1 MKEVIN
7 KMLTE
12 NQEWIDY
19 HQDKLNDFKNKRKV
33 ILKIYKDEQTLDY
46 RSSISLPTVEQVQV
60 VRDTKEKR
68 NKSIRKYIKI
78 NK

>member
-19 HQDKLNDFKNKRKV
+19 HQEKLTDFKNKRKV
-33 ILKIYKDEQTLDY
+33 ILKIHRNEESLDH
-46 RSSISLPTVEQVQV
+46 RSSISLPTAE
-60 VRDTKEKR
+60 
-68 NKSIRKYIKI
+68 
-78 NK
+78 

>member
-46 RSSISLPTVEQVQV
+46 RSSISLPTVE
-60 VRDTKEKR
+60 
-68 NKSIRKYIKI
+68 
-78 NK
+78 